1 MAKDKEL
8 MRDKGWEG
16 HHKIITRD
24 RHQISLLI
32 LTLPVLCIPEGC
44 IEIKIKGLEKTF
56 WGTIKKCENTKFL
69 NFIFSLRPGL
79 GREGLSSFEQI
90 N

>member
-8 MRDKGWEG
+8 MRDKVLEG

-56 WGTIKKCENTKFL
+56 
-69 NFIFSLRPGL
+69 
-79 GREGLSSFEQI
+79 
-90 N
+90 